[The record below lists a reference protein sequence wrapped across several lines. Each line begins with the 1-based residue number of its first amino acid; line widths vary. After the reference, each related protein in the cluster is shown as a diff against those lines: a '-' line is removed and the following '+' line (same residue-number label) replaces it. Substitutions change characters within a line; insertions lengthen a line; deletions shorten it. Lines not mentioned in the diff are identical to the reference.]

1 MLHLFVWAMI
11 FGFSG
16 QLLRSLIGLQ
26 KMYRA
31 EHGLIR
37 FSLGRFLISLGIGI
51 AGGFIGALTYAPEPG
66 MIGHGAG
73 MAFDDLNRNFMLITL
88 GAGYAGSDFV
98 EGALGQRPPRK

>member
-26 KMYRA
+26 KMFRA
-31 EHGLIR
+31 EHGFVG

-66 MIGHGAG
+66 ITGQTAG
-73 MAFDDLNRNFMLITL
+73 LSFDELNRNFMLITL

-98 EGALGQRPPRK
+98 EGALGQRSPRR